1 MNVTTEKPTHTSFGH
16 TPILHERYAK
26 LVDYLSPDFV
36 VFDILARFLDDEE
49 MKAFIIEMEERLPAT
64 VSYTHLT
71 LPTIYSV

>member
-49 MKAFIIEMEERLPAT
+49 MKAFIIEMEERLPANHPYLK
-64 VSYTHLT
+64 S
-71 LPTIYSV
+71 